1 MELLNI
7 LSTSTDL
14 GSLIEDLGLEIVE
27 VSRQ

>member
-1 MELLNI
+1 MEMLNLL
-7 LSTSTDL
+7 SKSADL